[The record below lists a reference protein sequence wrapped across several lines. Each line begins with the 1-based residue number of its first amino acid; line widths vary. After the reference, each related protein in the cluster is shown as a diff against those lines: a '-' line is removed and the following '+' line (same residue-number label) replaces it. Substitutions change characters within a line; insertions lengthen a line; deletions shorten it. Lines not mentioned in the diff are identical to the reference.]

1 MESRANKDNT
11 DELKNRS
18 TNVFLDYVFKVI
30 QPSHEELQEFLSAL
44 KFMSVPKGTYLA
56 MPGDIFQESFFVTKG
71 FLRVFHKREKGDFTI
86 EFAYKGR
93 FSFDMSSHLQN
104 VPTHFY
110 YQAITDLEY
119 ISMSKAFVFDFLK
132 KNDNWESLRRHI
144 VEKTYITNIN
154 RLFIF
159 QTEDLLLRYKK
170 FLELESEEIKGLPQ
184 SYIASYLGVK
194 PQSLSRIKVKY
205 QKLASSKS

>member
-1 MESRANKDNT
+1 MERRVSKKNT
-11 DELKNRS
+11 DDLKLRS
-18 TNVFLDYVFKVI
+18 TNIFVEFICKII
-30 QPSHEELQEFLSAL
+30 QPSNEELKEFIDNIQFLEA
-44 KFMSVPKGTYLA
+44 KKGDYLA
-56 MPGDIFQESFFVTKG
+56 APGYIFQESFFVTKG

-104 VPTHFY
+104 VPTQFY

-119 ISMSKAFVFDFLK
+119 ISMSKSFVFDFLK
-132 KNDNWESLRRHI
+132 KYDNWETLRRRI
-144 VEKTYITNIN
+144 VETSYVANIN

-170 FLELESEEIKGLPQ
+170 FLELETDEIKNLPQ
-184 SYIASYLGVK
+184 IYIASYLGVK
-194 PQSLSRIKVKY
+194 PQSLSRIKVKFHELY
-205 QKLASSKS
+205 HSNK